1 MLSAMKFKL
10 ILWGMAQLLKYAA
23 WRYPTFR
30 ARLNERNLVAQLKAR
45 DEEIGRWYAIRD
57 GRISSGAGL
66 RPDADVTLAFK
77 TASFGAALLMPPRST
92 ATTTKSK
99 SNPWIAFAAGT
110 FACVLLLA
118 LAVALTLAHL

>member
-1 MLSAMKFKL
+1 MLSAMKFKI
-10 ILWGMAQLLKYAA
+10 ILWGMAQLLRYAA

-66 RPDADVTLAFK
+66 RADADVTLGFK
-77 TASFGAALLMPPRST
+77 TAALGADLLMPPV
-92 ATTTKSK
+92 
-99 SNPWIAFAAGT
+99 N
-110 FACVLLLA
+110 
-118 LAVALTLAHL
+118 